1 VVPDRAPC
9 AAAHARKK
17 GLEDEEDWKLRITPR
32 LCVHDGRRHARRI
45 FLGQAESE
53 ELDRSFLRLLR
64 GGTVMGVGGFAKQD
78 FGTFLVASL
87 L

>member
-1 VVPDRAPC
+1 MQD
-9 AAAHARKK
+9 
-17 GLEDEEDWKLRITPR
+17 
-32 LCVHDGRRHARRI
+32 

-78 FGTFLVASL
+78 FGSFLVASL
-87 L
+87 LWNLRVVVGMYCVPCRED